1 MNVLGDLVARE
12 RRSDAVALRA
22 PDRRATDID
31 YRRFCTNAWK
41 TGNFLSHVGVRRG
54 RTVAVDPTPTPETL
68 CSLFGAALLGAPVAL
83 GDAPDDAR
91 AWVGPAARADDA
103 PGGCKRVVYGGD
115 PPSASDASFER
126 EVWSENPVE
135 PPDRVS
141 SNDVALRTVEGGLSH
156 ADVLDAAARLVERW
170 GLDANSTVAVRAP
183 LSHPGAVVGGVVAP
197 ILAGGTVL
205 LPDAEAVGGYAVAE
219 GAAPEPARLAPDDVL
234 APSEMRE

>member
-12 RRSDAVALRA
+12 RRSDAIALRA

-31 YRRFCTNAWK
+31 YRRLCTNVWK

-54 RTVAVDPTPTPETL
+54 RTVAVDPAPTPETL
-68 CSLFGAALLGAPVAL
+68 CSLFGAAMLGAPVAL
-83 GDAPDDAR
+83 GDPPEDAR
-91 AWVGPAARADDA
+91 AWVGPAERASDA
-103 PGGCKRVVYGGD
+103 PDGCKRVVYGGD
-115 PPSASDASFER
+115 PPSPSDVSFER

-141 SNDVALRTVEGGLSH
+141 PDDVALRTDADDLSH
-156 ADVLDAAARLVERW
+156 AETLDAAARVVDRW
-170 GLDANSTVAVRAP
+170 ELDADATVAVRAP

-197 ILAGGTVL
+197 LLAGGTVL

-219 GAAPEPARLAPDDVL
+219 GAAPERARLAPGDVFGRGG
-234 APSEMRE
+234 E